1 MSEAG
6 FDRATGDY
14 MGMLATVINS
24 LALQSALE
32 KDGIDTRVLSAI
44 QMSEVAEPFIRRRAI
59 RHLEKKR
66 VVILAA
72 GTGNPYFS
80 TDTAAVLRAMEIKA
94 EVILKATKVD
104 GVYDSDPS
112 ENENAKLLKKLT
124 CFQVLEKG
132 LKVMDTTAISLCMD
146 NGLPIIVFNLRQ
158 KGNIKASVMGG
169 KRGLSH
175 YGLAAPS
182 SFSECPMK
190 EILSETKQRMRKTLE
205 DLTMDLATIRTG
217 RASVHLL
224 DQVSVDYYGNP
235 TPVNQLATLHAPE
248 PSLITVQPYDT
259 SQIDQIEKAILT
271 ADLGLN
277 PSNDGRLIR
286 IPIPALTQ
294 ERRETLAKQVG
305 KIAEGHRTAIRNIRR
320 DTNDKLKKL
329 LKTKELSEDLEH
341 TGLDQVQEIT
351 DQRIKEIDELAKQKE
366 KEIIEV

>member
-1 MSEAG
+1 MIPA
-6 FDRATGDY
+6 
-14 MGMLATVINS
+14 
-24 LALQSALE
+24 SA
-32 KDGIDTRVLSAI
+32 
-44 QMSEVAEPFIRRRAI
+44 PF
-59 RHLEKKR
+59 
-66 VVILAA
+66 
-72 GTGNPYFS
+72 
-80 TDTAAVLRAMEIKA
+80 
-94 EVILKATKVD
+94 
-104 GVYDSDPS
+104 
-112 ENENAKLLKKLT
+112 
-124 CFQVLEKG
+124 
-132 LKVMDTTAISLCMD
+132 
-146 NGLPIIVFNLRQ
+146 
-158 KGNIKASVMGG
+158 
-169 KRGLSH
+169 
-175 YGLAAPS
+175 
-182 SFSECPMK
+182 SFSECSMK
-190 EILSETKQRMRKTLE
+190 EILAETKQRMRKTLE

-286 IPIPALTQ
+286 VPIPALTQ
-294 ERRETLAKQVG
+294 ERRESLAKQVG

-329 LKTKELSEDLEH
+329 LKAKELSEDLEH

-366 KEIIEV
+366 KELVEV